1 MAPPIQRILF
11 IEPRNPRPHIFS
23 RVSIPRLGAVLLG
36 TILRQQ
42 GYEVKVVVEEI
53 CPADFNTLDFVPD
66 LVCISTITPTTPR
79 AFALAD
85 FYRQQGVP
93 VVLGG
98 AHPSF
103 TPEECL
109 EHADYVICGEG
120 DEALPELVAAL
131 NGNGPPLAR
140 IGNLCYWDQGRKR
153 LNPWRPFLA
162 DLDSLPIPDFNL
174 IHGWR
179 PGQQKIVSIATS
191 RGCPFGC
198 RFCSVI
204 LLFGRHFRYHSID
217 RVLAEIRQ
225 NGAQASHVFFCDDN
239 FTADR
244 KRVKELLRRL
254 LAEGLKLEWSAQV
267 RVDAVKDP
275 ELLELMAQS
284 GCYMVFIGLE
294 SINPETLK
302 AYKKGQTVEEIR
314 ESVEKFHSHG
324 IKVHGMFVFGAE
336 TDSVQ
341 TIRDTVKFSH
351 AIDLD
356 SLQYLILT
364 PIPGTPVYDEL
375 LAQGRILHHDW
386 QYYDGHHAVFQPR
399 QMTPYELQVETMR
412 AMKKFYT
419 WPSVLRRL
427 WRRDWFF
434 AMLKAHGR
442 LHLSRSYRELR
453 QEYFRQLWQQLAG
466 QVQQWRQLFPSR
478 RPKRV
483 GIPEDIW
490 QVSAW
495 DSGPRDF
502 LLKFLEKLG
511 VEVVRESASPV
522 EGDKPEVAGNS
533 QLAVIAAEVA
543 KLRQKADVILL
554 PLWLGWENAKQKGKE
569 KQEEL
574 CRLLADCR
582 EAVTL
587 KFSPYSFYNE
597 CVRLGL
603 LFRSGLRRI
612 RGAYFRTLREVGVSF

>member
-1 MAPPIQRILF
+1 MPRPINKILF
-11 IEPRNPRPHIFS
+11 IEPKNPRPHIFS
-23 RVSIPRLGAVLLG
+23 RVSIPRLGSVLLG
-36 TILRQQ
+36 TILQQQ
-42 GYEVKVVVEEI
+42 GYEVKVIVEEI
-53 CPADFNTLDFVPD
+53 QGVDLEQLDFAPD
-66 LVCISTITPTTPR
+66 LVCLSTITPTTPR
-79 AFALAD
+79 AFELAG
-85 FYRQQGVP
+85 FYRRRGLP
-93 VVLGG
+93 VVMGG

-103 TPEECL
+103 TATECL

-120 DEALPELVAAL
+120 DEALPELVAHL
-131 NGNGPPLAR
+131 NGDGRALR
-140 IGNLCYWDQGRKR
+140 EIGNLCYWENGQQRQ
-153 LNPWRPFLA
+153 NPWRPFLA
-162 DLDSLPIPDFNL
+162 DLDQLPIPNFNL

-191 RGCPFGC
+191 RGCPYGC

-204 LLFGRHFRYHSID
+204 LLFGRQFRYHSIA

-225 NGAQASHVFFCDDN
+225 NAAQASHVFFCDDN

-244 KRVKELLRRL
+244 RRAKELLRRMI
-254 LAEGLKLEWSAQV
+254 AEGLTPEWSAQV

-275 ELLELMAQS
+275 ELLDLMARS

-302 AYKKGQTVEEIR
+302 AYKKGQTVAEIQ
-314 ESVEKFHSHG
+314 ESVEKFHDYG

-336 TDSVQ
+336 TDNVQ
-341 TIRDTVKFSH
+341 VIRDTIKFSH

-375 LAQGRILHHDW
+375 LAENRILHHDW

-419 WPSVLRRL
+419 WPSVLKRL

-442 LHLSRSYRELR
+442 LHLGRSYKELR
-453 QEYFRQLWQQLAG
+453 QGYFQQLRQQLLD
-466 QVQQWRQLFPSR
+466 QVHQWRRLLPRR
-478 RPKRV
+478 RPKKV

-490 QVSAW
+490 RVGAW
-495 DSGPRDF
+495 EAGPRDF

-511 VEVVRESASPV
+511 VEIVREEAAEAAPGTGES
-522 EGDKPEVAGNS
+522 GN
-533 QLAVIAAEVA
+533 QLRTLVAEVA
-543 KLRQKADVILL
+543 KLRQKTDVILL
-554 PLWLGWENAKQKGKE
+554 PLWQSWENAKQRGKE

-574 CRLLADCR
+574 SRLLTGYR
-582 EAVTL
+582 EALTL
-587 KFSPYSFYNE
+587 KFSPGSFYNE
-597 CVRLGL
+597 CIRLGL
-603 LFRSGLRRI
+603 LFRSRLGLI
-612 RGAYFRTLREVGVSF
+612 RLAYFQTLREIGLSI